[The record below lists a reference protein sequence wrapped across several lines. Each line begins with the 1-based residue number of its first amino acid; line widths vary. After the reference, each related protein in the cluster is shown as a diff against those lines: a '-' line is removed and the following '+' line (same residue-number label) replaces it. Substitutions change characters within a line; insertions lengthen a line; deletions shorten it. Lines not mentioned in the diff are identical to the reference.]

1 MSLTKDEMKT
11 LFDAPFKYPKTQH
24 LKGSKGVT
32 ETGQVALPDLDC
44 DRIIIEEKLD
54 GAEVAIGFNDLGGDY
69 LRNRNSA
76 LGHFQFDPFHTWFY
90 PQRESLRRALGE
102 AQHILFGEWLFAKHT
117 VYYDALPSYFMA
129 FDIYDIAN
137 DKWLTTQARRDLLDG
152 TGTCHVP
159 VLYEGPVEEAPSLD
173 TLIRPSLYKTE
184 NWETAL
190 REQCE
195 SKGYLWEKA
204 QEETDFSKKSEGLYV
219 KAEKGDEVVG
229 FYKYIREGF
238 LRTIIESGS
247 HWASREIIPN
257 RIAHEGTHHRRP
269 NVS

>member
-1 MSLTKDEMKT
+1 
-11 LFDAPFKYPKTQH
+11 
-24 LKGSKGVT
+24 
-32 ETGQVALPDLDC
+32 
-44 DRIIIEEKLD
+44 
-54 GAEVAIGFNDLGGDY
+54 
-69 LRNRNSA
+69 
-76 LGHFQFDPFHTWFY
+76 
-90 PQRESLRRALGE
+90 
-102 AQHILFGEWLFAKHT
+102 LFAKHT

-204 QEETDFSKKSEGLYV
+204 QEETDFSKNAAKQEEWRIKINRLLNRYSRYSE
-219 KAEKGDEVVG
+219 EE
-229 FYKYIREGF
+229 F
-238 LRTIIESGS
+238 L
-247 HWASREIIPN
+247 
-257 RIAHEGTHHRRP
+257 
-269 NVS
+269 VDY